1 MKTRLVLNAFR
12 RGCGLWVV
20 ARRTVQDSI
29 LLQHLGTNKSKLR
42 PQAVGFKDDMPSLAP
57 LPQRR
62 QRAEEPESDSNSHDS
77 DMASRISRDG
87 TPFSQASNGSKRI
100 RLSAPYDG
108 ENDENDANSTLEE
121 DSDDGPARANRT
133 TKSGNTLQVPVVKT
147 DPNSRTKRTSS
158 GRRKHSHGNGSNP
171 EHRPGSIVRVKL
183 TDFVTYTSAEFF
195 PGPRLNMVIGPNG
208 TGKSTLVCAI
218 CLGLGWGPQH
228 LGRAK
233 DPAEFVKHGCEEAII
248 EIELAKGI
256 NHRENPVIRRTI
268 VRKGNKSTFAIN
280 GKPSSK
286 ASVLELAKS
295 FSIQID
301 NLCQFLPQDKVAEFA
316 ALSPIE
322 LLHSTQRA
330 AAGPEMLEWHENL
343 KTLRAEQKKL
353 QAANAGER
361 EQLANLE
368 SRQEMQREDVERLL
382 QRARIQKKIALLER
396 SRPVPRYQ
404 EAVQSFRE
412 AQHKRRNLQQEHGDL
427 ENQLAPALK
436 SVNDKKEYLNSLQAV
451 VAQKR
456 DMVTRQE
463 GVVADSALKL
473 EKTQES
479 IQDLDAQI
487 EAEKKATKTHREIFK
502 KSQQIINKLTRQM
515 EEEPVEYDAAA
526 YTEKIRE
533 TVRKIRDIEEEMRNA
548 HDAKNKASRDQEI
561 TLEKISKGNERLKN
575 LNTESGR
582 QEEKLKHLSADTAKA
597 WAWIN
602 ANQPKFQKRV
612 FGPPLVE
619 CSVKDPTYVDAMES
633 LFQRTDLLTFTVQTL
648 VDFKMLQQAFSKE
661 LGLHDISMKVSS
673 VTLSDLRT
681 PITDEELRALG
692 FDCWAKDL
700 LAGPEPVV
708 AMLCSENRL
717 NQTPIARRDITDE
730 EHTRM
735 TNSPISSWVTGR
747 QSYQVIRRREYGPSA
762 VSTRVRQLRPAQFWT
777 NQPADLSAKS
787 TIVNGIKEL
796 QREVDTLQEV
806 IDEHKKT
813 LENLRRRH
821 RDVQEQKVYS
831 HNGHRTFKHP
841 LTAIFIQRNLESEK
855 SAKQTALTLYKTLP
869 TKKAQQEE
877 KLRASEAAIRGVRE
891 RVEALR
897 NKQDQLSLEKA
908 AVALEYAT
916 CVDEFQHL
924 IEDLALVEVN
934 LLEAV
939 SDLDTLHERN
949 TEVNKTL
956 KRKKAEVEEAIKEC
970 AKIKERVDKCR
981 NDFKEFVEYV
991 NADPEMQTEELRELV
1006 ETIKSYSVD
1015 QLEAEIDSEK
1025 AALELAGEGN
1035 TNVIKEFEERQQRI
1049 DKLKDHLSEFQTN
1062 LNELDEAIAE
1072 IRGKWEPKL
1081 EALVKQISDAF
1092 SESFARIG
1100 CAGQVSIDKAED
1112 VMPEHGSSVLNST
1125 QAGNGNGNGNG
1136 STNRTSDFDQ
1146 WSIRIQVKFR
1156 ENENLSVLDSH
1167 RQSGGE
1173 RAVSTIFYLMALQ
1186 SLSASPFRVVDEIN
1200 QGMDPRNERM
1210 VHERMVDIAC
1220 ASGKNG
1226 EGGGQYFLITPKLLS
1241 GLKYKRGMK
1250 VLCIVS
1256 GEYVPEDYRQ
1266 MDFGKCVLRM
1276 KDVLRTRGKGKGREM
1291 DRSRRDGVDVGA

>member
-1 MKTRLVLNAFR
+1 
-12 RGCGLWVV
+12 
-20 ARRTVQDSI
+20 
-29 LLQHLGTNKSKLR
+29 
-42 PQAVGFKDDMPSLAP
+42 
-57 LPQRR
+57 
-62 QRAEEPESDSNSHDS
+62 
-77 DMASRISRDG
+77 MACISRDG

-100 RLSAPYDG
+100 RVSALDDDG
-108 ENDENDANSTLEE
+108 DDDDDDENDENDASSTLEE
-121 DSDDGPARANRT
+121 DSDDRPTRANRT
-133 TKSGNTLQVPVVKT
+133 TKSGNTLQLPVIKVEHG
-147 DPNSRTKRTSS
+147 SRTKRSFS
-158 GRRKHSHGNGSNP
+158 VKRKNFHRNGSNP

-248 EIELAKGI
+248 EIELAKGR
-256 NHRENPVIRRTI
+256 NHRENPVIRRSI

-353 QAANAGER
+353 EAANAGER

-404 EAVQSFRE
+404 EAVKSFRE
-412 AQHKRRNLQQEHGDL
+412 AQQKRRNLQQEHGDL

-456 DMVTRQE
+456 DMVTTQE
-463 GVVADSALKL
+463 RVVADSALKL
-473 EKTQES
+473 EKAQES

-487 EAEKKATKTHREIFK
+487 EAEKKATKTHRDNFK

-533 TVRKIRDIEEEMRNA
+533 TVRNIRDIEEELRNA
-548 HDAKNKASRDQEI
+548 HDTKNKASQDQEV
-561 TLEKISKGNERLKN
+561 TLDKIVKGNERLGN

-597 WAWIN
+597 WAWIK
-602 ANQPKFQKRV
+602 ANQPKFQKKV

-633 LFQRTDLLTFTVQTL
+633 LFQRTDFLTFTVQTL
-648 VDFKMLQQAFSKE
+648 ADFKILQQAFSKE

-717 NQTPIARRDITDE
+717 DQTPIARRDITDE

-735 TNSPISSWVTGR
+735 TNSLINSWVTGR
-747 QSYQVIRRREYGPSA
+747 QSYQVVRRREYGPSA
-762 VSTRVRQLRPAQFWT
+762 VSTRVRQLRTAQFWT
-777 NQPADLSAKS
+777 NQPTDLSAKS
-787 TIVNGIKEL
+787 SIVNGIKEL
-796 QREVDTLQEV
+796 QREADTLQEV
-806 IDEHKKT
+806 IDEHKNI

-821 RDVQEQKVYS
+821 KDAQEQK
-831 HNGHRTFKHP
+831 
-841 LTAIFIQRNLESEK
+841 RNLESEK
-855 SAKQTALTLYKTLP
+855 LAKQTALTLYKTLP

-897 NKQDQLSLEKA
+897 DKQDQLSLEKA
-908 AVALEYAT
+908 AVALEYANY
-916 CVDEFQHL
+916 VDEFQHL
-924 IEDLALVEVN
+924 IEDLALAEVN

-939 SDLDTLHERN
+939 SDLDTLQERN

-956 KRKKAEVEEAIKEC
+956 KSKKAEVEEAIKEC
-970 AKIKERVDKCR
+970 AKIKEQVDKCR
-981 NDFKEFVEYV
+981 NDFKEFVDYV
-991 NADPEMQTEELRELV
+991 NADPEMQTEELKELV
-1006 ETIKSYSVD
+1006 ETIKNYSVD
-1015 QLEAEIDSEK
+1015 QLEADIDSEK

-1035 TNVIKEFEERQQRI
+1035 TNVIKEFEKRQQRI

-1062 LNELDEAIAE
+1062 LNELDEAINE

-1112 VMPEHGSSVLNST
+1112 VMPEHGSTVLNST
-1125 QAGNGNGNGNG
+1125 QADNGNG
-1136 STNRTSDFDQ
+1136 STSRTSDFDQ

-1220 ASGKNG
+1220 ASGEND

-1256 GEYVPEDYRQ
+1256 GEYVPEEYQQ

-1276 KDVLRTRGKGKGREM
+1276 KDVLKTRGKGKGREM
-1291 DRSRRDGVDVGA
+1291 GNRRMDGVDVGA

>member
-1 MKTRLVLNAFR
+1 
-12 RGCGLWVV
+12 
-20 ARRTVQDSI
+20 
-29 LLQHLGTNKSKLR
+29 
-42 PQAVGFKDDMPSLAP
+42 MPSLAP

-62 QRAEEPESDSNSHDS
+62 RRAVEPESDSNSHDS

-100 RLSAPYDG
+100 RLSAPDDDD
-108 ENDENDANSTLEE
+108 ENDENDASSTLEE
-121 DSDDGPARANRT
+121 DSDDRPARANRT
-133 TKSGNTLQVPVVKT
+133 TKSGNTLQLPVIK
-147 DPNSRTKRTSS
+147 TKRASQTKGTSS
-158 GRRKHSHGNGSNP
+158 GRRTNPHGNESNP

-208 TGKSTLVCAI
+208 TGKSTL
-218 CLGLGWGPQH
+218 H

-248 EIELAKGI
+248 EIELAKGRD
-256 NHRENPVIRRTI
+256 HRENPVIRRTI
-268 VRKGNKSTFAIN
+268 VRKGNKSTFTIN

-382 QRARIQKKIALLER
+382 QRVRIQKKIALLER

-404 EAVQSFRE
+404 EAVKSFRE
-412 AQHKRRNLQQEHGDL
+412 AQQKRRELQQEHGYL
-427 ENQLAPALK
+427 ENDLAPALK

-451 VAQKR
+451 AAQKR
-456 DMVTRQE
+456 DMVTTQE

-473 EKTQES
+473 EKAQES

-487 EAEKKATKTHREIFK
+487 EAEKKAAKTHRENFK

-533 TVRKIRDIEEEMRNA
+533 TVRNIRDIEEEMRNVD
-548 HDAKNKASRDQEI
+548 DAKNKASRDQDI
-561 TLEKISKGNERLKN
+561 TTEKISKGNERLES

-597 WAWIN
+597 WVWIK

-633 LFQRTDLLTFTVQTL
+633 LLQRTDLLTFTVQTL
-648 VDFKMLQQAFSKE
+648 ADFKMLQQTFSKE

-735 TNSPISSWVTGR
+735 TNSPISNWVTGR
-747 QSYQVIRRREYGPSA
+747 QSYQVVRRREYGPSA
-762 VSTRVRQLRPAQFWT
+762 VSTRVRPLRHAQFWT
-777 NQPADLSAKS
+777 NRPADLSAKS

-796 QREVDTLQEV
+796 QREADTLQEV
-806 IDEHKKT
+806 IDEHKNT

-821 RDVQEQKVYS
+821 RDAQEQK
-831 HNGHRTFKHP
+831 
-841 LTAIFIQRNLESEK
+841 RNLESEK

-877 KLRASEAAIRGVRE
+877 KLRASEGAIRGVRE

-897 NKQDQLSLEKA
+897 DKQDQLSLEKA
-908 AVALEYAT
+908 AVALEYANR
-916 CVDEFQHL
+916 VDEFQHL
-924 IEDLALVEVN
+924 IEDLALAEVN

-939 SDLDTLHERN
+939 SDLDTLQERN

-956 KRKKAEVEEAIKEC
+956 KSKKAEVEEAIKEC
-970 AKIKERVDKCR
+970 AKIKQQFDKCR
-981 NDFKEFVEYV
+981 KDFMEFVDHI
-991 NADPEMQTEELRELV
+991 NADPEMQTEELRGFV

-1015 QLEAEIDSEK
+1015 QLEADIDSEK

-1035 TNVIKEFEERQQRI
+1035 TNVIKEFEQRQQRI

-1062 LNELDEAIAE
+1062 LNELDEAINE
-1072 IRGKWEPKL
+1072 VRGKWEPKL

-1112 VMPEHGSSVLNST
+1112 AMPEHGSSVLNST
-1125 QAGNGNGNGNG
+1125 QADNGNGNSNGNGNGNG
-1136 STNRTSDFDQ
+1136 STSRTSDFDQ

-1276 KDVLRTRGKGKGREM
+1276 KAVLGTRGKGKGREM
-1291 DRSRRDGVDVGA
+1291 DTRRMDGVDVGA

>member
-1 MKTRLVLNAFR
+1 
-12 RGCGLWVV
+12 
-20 ARRTVQDSI
+20 
-29 LLQHLGTNKSKLR
+29 
-42 PQAVGFKDDMPSLAP
+42 MPSLAP

-62 QRAEEPESDSNSHDS
+62 RRAEEPESDSNSHDG

-100 RLSAPYDG
+100 RLSAPYDD
-108 ENDENDANSTLEE
+108 ENDENDASSTLEE

-133 TKSGNTLQVPVVKT
+133 TKSGNTLQLPVT
-147 DPNSRTKRTSS
+147 RSDPGSRTKRTSS
-158 GRRKHSHGNGSNP
+158 GIRKHSHGNKSNP

-248 EIELAKGI
+248 EIELAKGR

-268 VRKGNKSTFAIN
+268 VRQGNKSTFTIN

-286 ASVLELAKS
+286 ASVLDLAKS

-353 QAANAGER
+353 LAANAGER

-382 QRARIQKKIALLER
+382 QRARIQKKIDLLER

-404 EAVQSFRE
+404 EAVRSFKE
-412 AQHKRRNLQQEHGDL
+412 AQQKRRNLQQEHSDL

-436 SVNDKKEYLNSLQAV
+436 SVNDKREYLNSLQTV
-451 VAQKR
+451 VAQKKE
-456 DMVTRQE
+456 MVTAQE
-463 GVVADSALKL
+463 RMVADSSLKL
-473 EKTQES
+473 EKAQES

-487 EAEKKATKTHREIFK
+487 GAEKNTTKTHMENFK

-533 TVRKIRDIEEEMRNA
+533 TVRHIRDIEEEMRNI
-548 HDAKNKASRDQEI
+548 HDAKNKASRDQEV
-561 TLEKISKGNERLKN
+561 TTQKISKGNERLEN

-597 WAWIN
+597 WAWIK
-602 ANQPKFQKRV
+602 ANQPKFQKKV

-619 CSVKDPTYVDAMES
+619 CSVKDPTYADAMES
-633 LFQRTDLLTFTVQTL
+633 LFQKNDLLTFTVQTRD
-648 VDFKMLQQAFSKE
+648 DFKMLQQTFSKE

-717 NQTPIARRDITDE
+717 HQTPIARRDITDE

-747 QSYQVIRRREYGPSA
+747 QSYQVMRRREYGPGA

-787 TIVNGIKEL
+787 TIVNAIKEL
-796 QREVDTLQEV
+796 QREADTLQEV
-806 IDEHKKT
+806 IDEHQNT
-813 LENLRRRH
+813 LENLSRRRK
-821 RDVQEQKVYS
+821 DALEQK
-831 HNGHRTFKHP
+831 
-841 LTAIFIQRNLESEK
+841 RNLESEK
-855 SAKQTALTLYKTLP
+855 STKQTALTLYKTLP
-869 TKKAQQEE
+869 TKRAQQEE

-891 RVEALR
+891 RVNALR
-897 NKQDQLSLEKA
+897 DKQDQLSLEKA

-916 CVDEFQHL
+916 CVDEFQRL
-924 IEDLALVEVN
+924 VEDHALAEVN
-934 LLEAV
+934 LLEAK
-939 SDLDTLHERN
+939 SDHDTLRERN

-956 KRKKAEVEEAIKEC
+956 KSKKEEVEEAMNEC
-970 AKIKERVDKCR
+970 TKIKERVDKCR
-981 NDFKEFVEYV
+981 NDFKAFVDHV
-991 NADPEMQTEELRELV
+991 NADPEMQTEEVAQFV
-1006 ETIKSYSVD
+1006 ETIKSYSID
-1015 QLEAEIDSEK
+1015 QLEADIDSEK

-1035 TNVIKEFEERQQRI
+1035 NNVIKEFEQRQQRI
-1049 DKLKDHLSEFQTN
+1049 DKLKDHLSAFQTN
-1062 LNELDEAIAE
+1062 LDELDEAINE
-1072 IRGKWEPKL
+1072 IRGQWEPQL
-1081 EALVKQISDAF
+1081 DALVKKISDAF

-1125 QAGNGNGNGNG
+1125 QASNGNGNGNDNDNG
-1136 STNRTSDFDQ
+1136 SSSRTSDFDQ

-1220 ASGKNG
+1220 ASGKDG
-1226 EGGGQYFLITPKLLS
+1226 RGGGQYFLITPKLLS

-1276 KDVLRTRGKGKGREM
+1276 KNVLRTRGKGKGREM
-1291 DRSRRDGVDVGA
+1291 DSRRVDGVDVGA